1 MRTST
6 EELLRR
12 RLRIRRDLR
21 RRRRALPAWRQR
33 QRAQRLCALL
43 RRRFPFRKAHRVAAF
58 SAIDGELD
66 PAVLVRRA
74 APGKKIYLPVI
85 RRGDIAFVRWRPGRA
100 RRRRQHGIPAPR
112 GRSLSPR
119 RLNLVLTP
127 LVACDARGNR
137 LGRGFGLYDR
147 SFAFR
152 LGNCPGSRPILLG
165 LGHSLQQLPGI
176 TPMDW
181 DVPLDGLCT
190 ERALCWFRCDAGRG
204 LQRRKSR

>member
-6 EELLRR
+6 EELLRQR
-12 RLRIRRDLR
+12 QTIRLDLR
-21 RRRRALPAWRQR
+21 RRRRALPAWQR
-33 QRAQRLCALL
+33 HRHAQRLCSLL
-43 RRRFPFRKAHRVAAF
+43 RRRFPFRRALRIAAF
-58 SAIDGELD
+58 TAVDGEID

-74 APGKKIYLPVI
+74 APGKKIYLPVM
-85 RRGDIAFVRWRPGRA
+85 RRGDINFVRWRPGRA
-100 RRRRQHGIPAPR
+100 CRRRQHGIPAPH
-112 GRSLSPR
+112 GRALSPR
-119 RLNLVLTP
+119 RLDLVLAP

-152 LGNCPGSRPILLG
+152 LGSRPGSRPLLLG

-190 ERALCWFRCDAGRG
+190 ERALHWFRQGAERG